1 MNFCVR
7 TKIWLLLGAASGASS
22 VLLGAYGAHGLEE
35 IFSDVPRKR
44 TAYGNAVD
52 YQMIHSLLLVVLGLF
67 GSKNKPGGKL
77 FFLNASLLSL
87 SILLFSG
94 SIYLW
99 VFGGSDWLL
108 KLTPAGGI
116 GFVLS
121 WILIGFQVRPKDEK

>member
-7 TKIWLLLGAASGASS
+7 TKICLLLGAASGASS

>member
-1 MNFCVR
+1 MKFCTGSRV
-7 TKIWLLLGAASGASS
+7 WLTLGALGGASS

-35 IFSDVPRKR
+35 LFSEVPRKR

-52 YQMIHSLLLVVLGLF
+52 YQMIHSLLLVVLGFF
-67 GSKNKPGGKL
+67 GSTNKLGARL
-77 FFLNASLLSL
+77 LSINASLLVASM
-87 SILLFSG
+87 LLFSG

-121 WILIGFQVRPKDEK
+121 WLLLGFQVRAKNEK

>member
-35 IFSDVPRKR
+35 IFNDVPRKR

-77 FFLNASLLSL
+77 FS
-87 SILLFSG
+87 
-94 SIYLW
+94 
-99 VFGGSDWLL
+99 
-108 KLTPAGGI
+108 
-116 GFVLS
+116 
-121 WILIGFQVRPKDEK
+121 

>member
-1 MNFCVR
+1 MNFCVL

-22 VLLGAYGAHGLEE
+22 LLLGAYGAHGLEE
-35 IFSDVPRKR
+35 IFNTRSRKR